1 MRGLN
6 LTYSF
11 YFFAMMNAMKKC
23 PNTGLFLIRVAVAM
37 VFLYAGINK
46 LMVGGEAGG
55 AMFASMGITMAP
67 AFWFWVVALVETL
80 GGAAMLLG
88 LWTSV
93 AGYLLAF
100 IMLVAIILVHW
111 SAGFG
116 GPMGVQ
122 YPLVMLLV
130 SLGVAM
136 VGPGTWALSKE
147 K

>member
-1 MRGLN
+1 
-6 LTYSF
+6 
-11 YFFAMMNAMKKC
+11 MMNAMKKC

-67 AFWFWVVALVETL
+67 MFWFWVVALVETL

-88 LWTSV
+88 VWTQC

-111 SAGFG
+111 SAGY
-116 GPMGVQ
+116 MGMQ
-122 YPLVMLLV
+122 YPLVMMLV
-130 SLGVAM
+130 SLGIAM
-136 VGPGTWALSKE
+136 VGPGTWALMRE

>member
-1 MRGLN
+1 
-6 LTYSF
+6 
-11 YFFAMMNAMKKC
+11 MMKAMKKC
-23 PNTGLFLIRVAVAM
+23 PNTGLFLIRLAVAM

-46 LMVGGEAGG
+46 LMMGGEAGG

-80 GGAAMLLG
+80 GGAAILLG
-88 LWTSV
+88 LWTAV

-100 IMLVAIILVHW
+100 IMLVAILLVHW

-122 YPLVMLLV
+122 YPLVMLLA

-136 VGPGTWALSKE
+136 VGPGTWSLSKD